1 MIHSRFLK
9 SSLNI
14 AIAFLFSLSFFSC
27 NHGGQAGQ
35 IDSYNYTSV
44 KRVVEK
50 NGAIAT
56 ANPLASEVGAAIL
69 KKGGNAIDAA
79 IAAQLVLAVV
89 YPAAG
94 NIGGG
99 GFMVIHFKDG
109 KNTSIDFR
117 EEAPGKAT
125 RDMYLD
131 KEGNADPEISR
142 NGHLSIGVPGTV
154 AGLFLAHKEY
164 GKLPMKDLIQP
175 AIDLAKKGF
184 KIGKTEARWLN
195 NDQEDFKKYN
205 TVMPVFVKPRGW
217 HEGDTLI
224 QKDLAHTLEL
234 IRDKG
239 QAGFYEGETAK
250 KIVEEMERGH
260 GIISL
265 EDLKNYKA
273 KERIPVMFDYKGYKV
288 VSMPLPSSGGILI
301 EQMLGMLKNYPIDQY
316 GFLSVKSVQLMTE
329 IERRSYADRAKY
341 LGDPD
346 FVKVPVAAITSEEY
360 LKKRMADYDPDKATS
375 SEKIEAG
382 VIAPESEE
390 TTHLSVVDSSG
401 NAVSVT
407 YTLNNLYGSK
417 VVAGHAGFFMN
428 DEMDDF
434 SAKPGAP
441 NMFGLLG
448 AEANSIVAGKRMLS
462 SMTPTIVL
470 KNDKPYLVLG
480 SPGGATII
488 TSVFQTI
495 VDILDFNLNVSAAVN
510 GPKFHEQWKPDVV
523 YVEKSFPDSVKE
535 AMTKM
540 GYTFKVRGSI
550 GRTEVIRVAGD
561 SIVAVADGRGDD
573 SAAGF

>member
-1 MIHSRFLK
+1 MNK
-9 SSLNI
+9 SLTLNKSFT
-14 AIAFLFSLSFFSC
+14 AAALCFVFFSC
-27 NHGGQAGQ
+27 KQSPHPAG
-35 IDSYNYTSV
+35 IDPYHYSSV

-50 NGAIAT
+50 QGAIAT
-56 ANPLASEVGAAIL
+56 AHPLASEIGAMIL
-69 KKGGNAIDAA
+69 KKGGNAVDAA
-79 IAAQLVLAVV
+79 IAAQLALAVV

-109 KNTSIDFR
+109 RNTSIDYR
-117 EEAPGKAT
+117 EEAPGRAT

-131 KEGNADPEISR
+131 KDGNADPEISR
-142 NGHLSIGVPGTV
+142 NGHLSVGVPGTV
-154 AGLFLAHKEY
+154 AGLFLAHEKY
-164 GKLPMKDLIQP
+164 GSLPMKDLVQP
-175 AIDLAKKGF
+175 AIDLAEHGF
-184 KIGKTEARWLN
+184 AIGPDEARWLN
-195 NDQEDFKKYN
+195 NSREEFEKYN
-205 TVMPVFVKPRGW
+205 TVTPVFVKSGGW
-217 HEGDTLI
+217 HAGDTLL

-239 QAGFYEGETAK
+239 VAGFYQGETAQ
-250 KIVEEMERGH
+250 KIAEEMQRGH

-265 EDLKNYKA
+265 QDLEHYRA
-273 KERIPVMFDYKGYKV
+273 KERIPVSFDYKGYKI
-288 VSMPLPSSGGILI
+288 VSMPLPSSGGLLLQ
-301 EQMLGMLKNYPIDQY
+301 QMLGMLQQYPVDQY
-316 GFLSVKSVQLMTE
+316 GFLSVKAVQLMTE
-329 IERRSYADRAKY
+329 IERRAYADRAKY

-346 FVKVPVAAITSEEY
+346 FVQVPVSQLVSEAY
-360 LKKRMADYDPDKATS
+360 LKKRMADYNPDHATA

-382 VIAPESEE
+382 AIPAESEE
-390 TTHLSVVDSSG
+390 TTHLSVADSAG

-417 VVAGHAGFFMN
+417 VVVGHAGFFLN

-470 KNDKPYLVLG
+470 KADKPYLVLG

-495 VDILDFNLNVSAAVN
+495 VDILDFHLSVSEAVN

-523 YVEKSFPDSVKE
+523 YVEKDFPDSVKQK
-535 AMTKM
+535 MTDM
-540 GYTFKVRGSI
+540 GYTFKDRGSI
-550 GRTEVIRVAGD
+550 GRTEVIRIAGD
-561 SIVAVADGRGDD
+561 SIEAVADGRGDD
-573 SAAGF
+573 SAAGY